1 VEGSA
6 LFARK
11 SGRHLAEL
19 RNMVTSPGG
28 TSAAAIY
35 QLEKGSLR
43 TVLSKAVYAAYL
55 RATELGANAERK
67 VTEEE

>member
-1 VEGSA
+1 M
-6 LFARK
+6 FARQ

-43 TVLSKAVYAAYL
+43 TVLSKAIHAAHE
-55 RATELGANAERK
+55 RTVALGAETERRI
-67 VTEEE
+67 TEDR